1 MRATESTVLGGAQT
15 CPQGVLG
22 QVLASRRRTSP
33 RTSVARTLAAQGSRK
48 TGGADEGPA
57 LAFETISTWD
67 SRVAATLCGR
77 VWTDRLRSPTVQAQ
91 VAVSAGAGPPMTGGV
106 SSRCL
111 SRRRSAVA
119 CRCSSH
125 ATSGS
130 RGCNRPSRRTSTTSV
145 KRQVPRP
152 VGFTSRAPR
161 SCFCRSWAWPCEPA
175 SGLDPVDAGVG
186 AEAQSQQ
193 PQYLVGGDVGGDADR
208 GRSGPRRVHLAD
220 TGPPAGVVAVVGHM
234 RPDLACGPVD
244 LDAAHHPHQ
253 WSSPVGVRSPSNRL
267 QYPTGSVRGASSTA
281 CDRKYPRSAALR
293 GLPSCLAGSSVAGC
307 QSRPKSSSG
316 RSGTLTRG
324 FGSWSGPSAD
334 PVTRTRTSSSCCR
347 MPRLLDD

>member
-130 RGCNRPSRRTSTTSV
+130 RGFNRPSKRTSTTSV
-145 KRQVPRP
+145 KRQLPRP
-152 VGFTSRAPR
+152 VGSTSRLHQPSSSQLLLPIMGMPFEQA
-161 SCFCRSWAWPCEPA
+161 A
-175 SGLDPVDAGVG
+175 GLDPVDAGVG

-193 PQYLVGGDVGGDADR
+193 PQYLVGGDV
-208 GRSGPRRVHLAD
+208 
-220 TGPPAGVVAVVGHM
+220 
-234 RPDLACGPVD
+234 
-244 LDAAHHPHQ
+244 
-253 WSSPVGVRSPSNRL
+253 
-267 QYPTGSVRGASSTA
+267 
-281 CDRKYPRSAALR
+281 
-293 GLPSCLAGSSVAGC
+293 
-307 QSRPKSSSG
+307 
-316 RSGTLTRG
+316 
-324 FGSWSGPSAD
+324 
-334 PVTRTRTSSSCCR
+334 
-347 MPRLLDD
+347 